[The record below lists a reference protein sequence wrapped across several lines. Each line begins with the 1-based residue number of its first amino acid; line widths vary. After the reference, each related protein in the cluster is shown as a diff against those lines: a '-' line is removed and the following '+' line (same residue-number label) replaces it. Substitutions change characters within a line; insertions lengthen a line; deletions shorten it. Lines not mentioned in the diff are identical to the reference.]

1 MKFSI
6 AVLSSILAV
15 CSVTVANPVDHSST
29 MSAKV
34 STATVPPSATET
46 ASAKASN
53 LNTFTRFDYP
63 KKLKSYNEFGKYCY
77 SIGLEGVFMIEEHA
91 TLSVKIDKIEKDV
104 HNLDARIKAQKN
116 LLYNLEQDFD
126 FLNRASGQG
135 SVDLDLET
143 NIRTQR
149 EFLDEL
155 QEILQKILDGY
166 RIRLKKDSEQELE
179 LKHYFEHH
187 HKFEVTDSDDNINL
201 ESYHSYKSC
210 FDFFYSYFS
219 SVFLRFEQDAQQQA
233 LQP

>member
-1 MKFSI
+1 M
-6 AVLSSILAV
+6 LAV
-15 CSVTVANPVDHSST
+15 CSVTVANPVDPSST

-46 ASAKASN
+46 ASAKASI
-53 LNTFTRFDYP
+53 LNTF
-63 KKLKSYNEFGKYCY
+63 
-77 SIGLEGVFMIEEHA
+77 I
-91 TLSVKIDKIEKDV
+91 KIDKIEKDI
-104 HNLDARIKAQKN
+104 HNVDARIKAQKN

-135 SVDLDLET
+135 SVDLDLEA

-219 SVFLRFEQDAQQQA
+219 SVFSRFEQDAQQQA
-233 LQP
+233 SQP

>member
-15 CSVTVANPVDHSST
+15 FSVTVANPVDHSST

-46 ASAKASN
+46 
-53 LNTFTRFDYP
+53 
-63 KKLKSYNEFGKYCY
+63 
-77 SIGLEGVFMIEEHA
+77 
-91 TLSVKIDKIEKDV
+91 
-104 HNLDARIKAQKN
+104 
-116 LLYNLEQDFD
+116 QDFD

-135 SVDLDLET
+135 SVDLDLEA

-219 SVFLRFEQDAQQQA
+219 SVFYD
-233 LQP
+233 

>member
-6 AVLSSILAV
+6 AVLSSMLAV
-15 CSVTVANPVDHSST
+15 FSVTVANPVDPSST
-29 MSAKV
+29 MSAEV
-34 STATVPPSATET
+34 STSTVPPSATET
-46 ASAKASN
+46 ASAKAST
-53 LNTFTRFDYP
+53 LNTFSRFDYP
-63 KKLKSYNEFGKYCY
+63 KKLKSYNEFGK
-77 SIGLEGVFMIEEHA
+77 
-91 TLSVKIDKIEKDV
+91 
-104 HNLDARIKAQKN
+104 
-116 LLYNLEQDFD
+116 
-126 FLNRASGQG
+126 ASGQG
-135 SVDLDLET
+135 SVDLDLEA

-155 QEILQKILDGY
+155 QEILQKIIDGY

-219 SVFLRFEQDAQQQA
+219 SIFSRFEQDAQQQA
-233 LQP
+233 SQP